1 MKLTFWRLIV
11 SIVGASFLFCSKTTG
26 IAAERAFY
34 QGKSLTIIINF
45 AAGGPTDVEGRII
58 ARHLARHIPGQPGIV
73 VQNMSGAGG
82 VIAVNW
88 LGEVAKAD
96 GLSLG
101 YFTGPLFHQQLKN
114 PALRVNLAKYPFIT
128 ALQGITVCY
137 IRSDVP
143 PGIKKPS
150 DIVKAQRFRA
160 GGLSFDSSK
169 DVRFRLSFDLLGLK
183 YDYVTGYNSSSEA
196 RLAVQRNEI
205 QYHDETLPGYRSMVE
220 PNMVKTGLVTPIYYN
235 DIVSPGG
242 EVKSS
247 PDAPELSSF
256 TQLYSQVFGKPPL
269 GIKYEALK
277 AANISSTNLSRVLL
291 LPPGSPP
298 EAVSALKQA
307 FNSLSR
313 DQDFIGDAMKVM
325 KFHPRFELGEEAE
338 RLYQKVAQAPPEILD
353 FLRQF
358 IEQARK

>member
-1 MKLTFWRLIV
+1 MKPTFWRLIV
-11 SIVGASFLFCSKTTG
+11 SIVGAAFLFCSKTTG
-26 IAAERAFY
+26 IAAERPFY
-34 QGKSLTIIINF
+34 QGKSLTIVINF

-82 VIAVNW
+82 LIAVNW

-242 EVKSS
+242 EVKNS

>member
-1 MKLTFWRLIV
+1 MKAIFWRLIV
-11 SIVGASFLFCSKTTG
+11 SIVVPAFLFLSKDTG
-26 IAAERAFY
+26 FAAEKPFY
-34 QGKSLTIIINF
+34 QGKNLTVIINF

-58 ARHLARHIPGQPGIV
+58 ARHLARHIPGQPSIV
-73 VQNMSGAGG
+73 VQNMGGAGG

-114 PALRVNLAKYPFIT
+114 PALRTNLAKYPFIT

-205 QYHDETLPGYRSMVE
+205 QYHDETLPGYRSIVE
-220 PNMVKTGLVTPIYYN
+220 PNMVKTGMVTTIYYN
-235 DIVSPGG
+235 DIVSPEG
-242 EVKSS
+242 EVKGS
-247 PDAPELSSF
+247 PDAPEISSF
-256 TQLYSQVFGKPPL
+256 TQLYTQVFGKPPS

-277 AANISSTNLSRVLL
+277 AANTSSTNMSRVIL

-298 EAVSALKQA
+298 EAASALKNA
-307 FNSLSR
+307 FKSLSK
-313 DQDFIGDAMKVM
+313 DQDFVEDAKKVM

-338 RLYQKVAQAPPEILD
+338 KLYQKVVQAPPEILD

-358 IEQARK
+358 IDQVKK

>member
-1 MKLTFWRLIV
+1 MKPISWRSIV
-11 SIVGASFLFCSKTTG
+11 SIAGLAFLFFPKAAG
-26 IAAERAFY
+26 IAAERPFY
-34 QGKSLTIIINF
+34 QGKNLTFVINF

-58 ARHLARHIPGQPGIV
+58 ARHLARHIPGQPAIV
-73 VQNMSGAGG
+73 AQNMGGAGG
-82 VIAVNW
+82 VIAANW

-101 YFTGPLFHQQLKN
+101 YFTGTLFHQQLKN
-114 PALRVNLAKYPFIT
+114 PALRVNLAKYPFIA

-143 PGIKKPS
+143 PGIKKAA

-196 RLAVQRNEI
+196 RLAVQRNEV
-205 QYHDETLPGYRSMVE
+205 QYHDETLPGYRSIVE
-220 PNMVKTGLVTPIYYN
+220 PQMVKTGIVTPVYYN
-235 DIVSPGG
+235 DLVAPDADIKG
-242 EVKSS
+242 S
-247 PDAPELSSF
+247 PDVPELLSF
-256 TQLYSQVFGKPPL
+256 TQLYTQVFGKPPS

-277 AANISSTNLSRVLL
+277 AANLSSTNMSRVIL
-291 LPPGSPP
+291 LPPSSPP

-307 FNSLSR
+307 FSSLSG
-313 DQDFIGDAMKVM
+313 DPDFLGDAQKIM
-325 KFHPRFELGEEAE
+325 KFHPRFEMGEEGE
-338 RLYQKVAQAPPEILD
+338 KLYRQVVQAPAEVLD
-353 FLRQF
+353 FLRQY